1 MSNFVADPL
10 NVLGWDPHD
19 RLIDYIEQ
27 LFGAKEAA

>member
-19 RLIDYIEQ
+19 RLIDHLEHLMAERQ
-27 LFGAKEAA
+27 AA